1 MTFAKDKRMKTDK
14 LTKVLYIFSPFP
26 TFSEIKRAHQCLDL
40 LRRRAC
46 VSVSL
51 LPLRLGGDA
60 LMRTGVGWAAG
71 VWLSPSKARL
81 ALALISLVVW
91 TRKSMRNSTDCVQD
105 SSSSCPWHWYI
116 ITYVRNPYFLLELPD
131 LANKIH
137 GNQLN

>member
-51 LPLRLGGDA
+51 LPLRLGGDT
-60 LMRTGVGWAAG
+60 LMRTGVG
-71 VWLSPSKARL
+71 
-81 ALALISLVVW
+81 
-91 TRKSMRNSTDCVQD
+91 
-105 SSSSCPWHWYI
+105 
-116 ITYVRNPYFLLELPD
+116 
-131 LANKIH
+131 
-137 GNQLN
+137 